1 MYELLLRI
9 EIYLRSEH
17 ESGSWPLPTS
27 HNCEPAPSRTQS
39 TLKIGADDP
48 GAGSD
53 GLLARVGALATEA
66 GCAFATALALNLEA
80 LKALGTGAQAKGRGR
95 CQGSEMNGD
104 TMQRV
109 REAVGALRTSL
120 RHAVGVSGR
129 DEAEMRLCET
139 MLGFERAADTGIA
152 SPAALATCPA
162 GRKTRLLHRLTRA
175 TQGC

>member
-27 HNCEPAPSRTQS
+27 HNCEPAPSGTES

-53 GLLARVGALATEA
+53 GLLAPVGALATKA

-80 LKALGTGAQAKGRGR
+80 LKALGAFARARER
-95 CQGSEMNGD
+95 CQGSEMNGE

-152 SPAALATCPA
+152 SPAALATCLA
-162 GRKTRLLHRLTRA
+162 GRKTCLLHQLTRA
-175 TQGC
+175 TQAC

>member
-17 ESGSWPLPTS
+17 ASGSWPLPKV
-27 HNCEPAPSRTQS
+27 HNCEPAPSRTHS
-39 TLKIGADDP
+39 TLMIGADDP

-66 GCAFATALALNLEA
+66 GCAFATALAMNLEA
-80 LKALGTGAQAKGRGR
+80 LEALGAGARAKGS
-95 CQGSEMNGD
+95 CQGSELNGD

-152 SPAALATCPA
+152 SPTVLAACLASRETC
-162 GRKTRLLHRLTRA
+162 LVHQLTRA
-175 TQGC
+175 TQAC